1 MTVELDRKVHELL
14 GHCCHELHEG
24 VSIASEDVTTISGDV
39 SFERSLSYD
48 RRYLKD
54 ISPDM
59 CDKCV
64 LCGASAFDVFSVGK
78 NSVPSYSSDLN
89 LAWPLM
95 FDAIKYDRDKNGVE
109 KSIGI
114 EDFGVESIEC
124 PQELARGICETFVL
138 VKSTISVSSKV
149 QEGM

>member
-95 FDAIKYDRDKNGVE
+95 FDAIKHDREKNGQG
-109 KSIGI
+109 KSVGI
-114 EDFGVESIEC
+114 EDFGVDSIEC
-124 PQELARGICETFVL
+124 PEELATEICEIVVQVESSLTPE
-138 VKSTISVSSKV
+138 SKV
-149 QEGM
+149 QDVM